1 MGNASAGDNVSG
13 GELNMN
19 TNGQLRIGYRR
30 TNVPGQQQ
38 GNASLPTIDMN
49 GDGIVDISGGTFNAT
64 ASNVQVT
71 VGYDNSTTPET
82 NRVAELK
89 IRDGGTANFTAG
101 NKLLVGRWSDGTV
114 TVEDG
119 GTLNLADETV
129 AIGYGPGT
137 GTLNVTGGTIN
148 QTGNR
153 LSIGDMAKVLV

>member
-1 MGNASAGDNVSG
+1 MS
-13 GELNMN
+13 
-19 TNGQLRIGYRR
+19 
-30 TNVPGQQQ
+30 
-38 GNASLPTIDMN
+38 
-49 GDGIVDISGGTFNAT
+49 GDGLVDISGGTLNAT

-71 VGYDNSTTPET
+71 VGYDNNVNPGPGET

-101 NKLLVGRWSDGTV
+101 NKLLVGRWSDGIV

-153 LSIGDMAKVLV
+153 FSIGAYGQGVGIVNMLSLIHI